1 MSRGS
6 KPGERRGGRKLGTPN
21 RKTLLRNAFIDAVA
35 ADPNLLPLDFFLHLM
50 HQPILP
56 LAIRVHAAE
65 EALPFMHAKPRPPER
80 LPAPLTQNG
89 SSKPRVK
96 LRHKTDPSDLDE
108 LDLGPELQGSE
119 SDDTDSATLQPGLT
133 EPSDGTGQPV
143 EPQPGAAETNGQH
156 GSAAPG
162 LQTALACAETA
173 KPSGGAGAGAKA
185 LTPLGFLRAV
195 MRHPDTPMHLRLRVA
210 SVLAPYLHAKAIP
223 EAESEAEFVV
233 EDEYG
238 FSVEPG
244 LAKDLRDTQK
254 ALDDLLTKGQDGHEQ
269 LDDLRTKGRGS
280 HEQQKDVLIKR
291 LALAKE
297 ALRCADA
304 YRWDDL
310 AQDKERLYYL
320 AAKRKAQGLTPAED
334 AEQIHLAA
342 RAFSHEN
349 SAEHAEREH
358 ERAER
363 ERLRRRQAELYAKWK
378 QYAISADEQVEFD
391 RLRATLCHTSKGL
404 FSDPVS
410 MDFRLQLWI
419 EARIRGLPTP
429 TSEEIDK
436 MLAAK
441 ESSADI
447 MRNPR
452 KPPKQAPEGP
462 ENVDLAAWLR
472 GEVSYQPWLLR
483 KAATKYYGLQYVSAP
498 TEPDLVVGLVREEK
512 VVPEHEL
519 SPDFAWVLRIYDE
532 ALKAGKSDH
541 QPAHSN

>member
-1 MSRGS
+1 MGRASPLNRSRA
-6 KPGERRGGRKLGTPN
+6 
-21 RKTLLRNAFIDAVA
+21 LL
-35 ADPNLLPLDFFLHLM
+35 
-50 HQPILP
+50 
-56 LAIRVHAAE
+56 
-65 EALPFMHAKPRPPER
+65 K
-80 LPAPLTQNG
+80 
-89 SSKPRVK
+89 S
-96 LRHKTDPSDLDE
+96 
-108 LDLGPELQGSE
+108 
-119 SDDTDSATLQPGLT
+119 
-133 EPSDGTGQPV
+133 
-143 EPQPGAAETNGQH
+143 NGQH

-162 LQTALACAETA
+162 LQTALACAEAA

-185 LTPLGFLRAV
+185 LTPLGFLRAA

-233 EDEYG
+233 DDEYG

-334 AEQIHLAA
+334 AEQIHLTA

-358 ERAER
+358 EHAER
-363 ERLRRRQAELYAKWK
+363 KQLERRESELYAKWRHD
-378 QYAISADEQVEFD
+378 AISPDEQVEFD
-391 RLRATLCHTSKGL
+391 RLRATLGPTDGDLPGNSVRWYFHW
-404 FSDPVS
+404 
-410 MDFRLQLWI
+410 QLSL
-419 EARIRGLPTP
+419 EARIRGLPEP
-429 TSEEIDK
+429 TLEETDK

-441 ESSADI
+441 ELSADI
-447 MRNPR
+447 MRNPVR
-452 KPPKQAPEGP
+452 PPKQAPGGP
-462 ENVDLAAWLR
+462 EDVDFAAWLR
-472 GEVSYQPWLLR
+472 GEVSYQPWLLGN
-483 KAATKYYGLQYVSAP
+483 AACKFYGPQYLNAP
-498 TEPDLVVGLVREEK
+498 LVPDLMVGLVRDEK
-512 VVPEHEL
+512 VVLEHEL
-519 SPDFAWVLRIYDE
+519 SRYFAWVLRIYDE
-532 ALKAGKSDH
+532 ALKAGKSHH

>member
-21 RKTLLRNAFIDAVA
+21 KKTLLRNAFIDAVA
-35 ADPNLLPLDFFLHLM
+35 ADPNLLPLDFFLRLM
-50 HQPILP
+50 HQPTLP

-65 EALPFMHAKPRPPER
+65 EALPFVHAKPRPPKK
-80 LPAPLTQNG
+80 LPAPLAQNG

-133 EPSDGTGQPV
+133 EPCDGRGQPV
-143 EPQPGAAETNGQH
+143 EPVGAAETHVQH

-162 LQTALACAETA
+162 LQTGLAGAEAA

-233 EDEYG
+233 DDEYG

-244 LAKDLRDTQK
+244 LAKNLRDTQK

-269 LDDLRTKGRGS
+269 LDDLLTKGRGS

-310 AQDKERLYYL
+310 AQDEERLFFL

-334 AEQIHLAA
+334 AEQIHLTA

-358 ERAER
+358 EHAER
-363 ERLRRRQAELYAKWK
+363 KQLERRQSELYAKWRHD
-378 QYAISADEQVEFD
+378 AISPDEQVEFD
-391 RLRATLCHTSKGL
+391 RLRATLGPTDNGL
-404 FSDPVS
+404 FGDPVRL
-410 MDFRLQLWI
+410 DFHLQLSL
-419 EARIRGLPTP
+419 EARIRGLPEP
-429 TSEEIDK
+429 TSEEVDK

-452 KPPKQAPEGP
+452 RPPKQAPGGP
-462 ENVDLAAWLR
+462 EDVDFAAWLR

-483 KAATKYYGLQYVSAP
+483 KAAASTTVLNTSMAP
-498 TEPDLVVGLVREEK
+498 IEPDLMVGLVRDEK

-519 SPDFAWVLRIYDE
+519 SRYFAWVLRIYDE